1 MVMVISMI
9 LIHLIPLNLKQKQQV
24 KQANNDT
31 KNIEIM
37 VPLKYVSNFWRSI
50 EISLIN
56 CEINL
61 DLNWPKKFVIVSA
74 TVANQEATFLITDT
88 KLYFP
93 IEALSTQDDAKL
105 LEQIKSAFKRTF
117 NWNKYVS
124 KNTK

>member
-1 MVMVISMI
+1 MVISMI

-61 DLNWPKKFVIVSA
+61 DLNWPKKYVIVSA
-74 TVANQEATFLITDT
+74 TVANQEATFPITDT

-93 IEALSTQDDAKL
+93 VEALSTQDDAKL

-117 NWNKYVS
+117 N
-124 KNTK
+124 